1 MISTADFHKG
11 LIIEFQGQ
19 PYEIL
24 WFQNHKMAAEEA
36 VMRVKIQNLYTG
48 SILERTFKN
57 GERFKDIQATKR
69 KTQFLYAEADQ
80 YHFMDM
86 QSYDQITYPKEK
98 LGPSAK
104 FLSDNMEV
112 DALYLDDKFLCIELP
127 ASVELKIK
135 STVPGIKGDSVSN
148 MMKPAT
154 LETGVDIQVPLFVKE
169 GDTIKV
175 DTRTGEYL
183 ARL

>member
-1 MISTADFHKG
+1 MVSTADFHKG
-11 LIIEFQGQ
+11 LIVEFQGQ

-36 VMRVKIQNLYTG
+36 VMRVRIKNLYTG

-57 GERFKDIQATKR
+57 GERFKDIQATK
-69 KTQFLYAEADQ
+69 KKNQFLYAEGNTF
-80 YHFMDM
+80 HFMDM
-86 QSYDQITYPKEK
+86 ETFDQVGYPREK
-98 LGPSAK
+98 LGDSAQY
-104 FLSDNMEV
+104 LTENMEV
-112 DALYLDDKFLCIELP
+112 EALYLDDKFLSISLP
-127 ASVELKIK
+127 SSVELKVD
-135 STVPGIKGDSVSN
+135 STVPGIRGDSVSN

-154 LETGVDIQVPLFVKE
+154 LETGVSVQVPLFVKE
-169 GDTIKV
+169 GDVIRV

>member
-1 MISTADFHKG
+1 MVSTADFRKG
-11 LIIEFQGQ
+11 LIIEWQGQ
-19 PYEIL
+19 PCEIM

-36 VMRVKIQNLYTG
+36 VMRVKIRNLYTG
-48 SILERTFKN
+48 SIVERTFKN

-69 KTQFLYAEADQ
+69 KTQFLYADGDS

-86 QSYDQITYPKEK
+86 QSYEQIDYPKDK
-98 LGPSAK
+98 LGEAASY
-104 FLSDNMEV
+104 LSENMEV
-112 DALYLDDKFLCIELP
+112 EALYLDDKFLSISLP
-127 ASVELKIK
+127 ASVELKVT

-154 LETGVDIQVPLFVKE
+154 LESGVDIQVPLFVKE
-169 GDTIKV
+169 GDTIRV

>member
-1 MISTADFHKG
+1 MINTADFYKG
-11 LIIEFQGQ
+11 AIIEVQGQ

-36 VMRVKIQNLYTG
+36 VVRVKIRNIHTG
-48 SILERTFKN
+48 TILERTFKN
-57 GERFKDIQATKR
+57 GERFRDIESTKR
-69 KTQFLYAEADQ
+69 KHQFLYADGDA

-86 QSYDQITYPKEK
+86 ESYDQLTYLKEK
-98 LGPSAK
+98 LGEAAQ
-104 FLSDNMEV
+104 FLTEDMEV
-112 DALYLDDKFLCIELP
+112 EALFVDNKFISILLP
-127 ASVELKIK
+127 SSVELKVT

-154 LETGVDIQVPLFVKE
+154 LETGVEIQVPLFVKE
-169 GDTIKV
+169 GDTIRV
-175 DTRTGEYL
+175 DTRTGDYL